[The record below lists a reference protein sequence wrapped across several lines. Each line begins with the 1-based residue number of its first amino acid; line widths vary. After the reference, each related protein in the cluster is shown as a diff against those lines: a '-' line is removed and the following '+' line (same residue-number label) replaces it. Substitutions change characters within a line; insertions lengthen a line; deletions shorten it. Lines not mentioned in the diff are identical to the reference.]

1 MIHEDLK
8 KRLTKAIYNQDDFE
22 KSILRVILGEI
33 SIFKGRMSV
42 KSIEDLK
49 CENSEYLPDE
59 VVTPILIK
67 IRKDLLETNTEHSLK
82 EATLVSEYLP
92 KIMSEKEI
100 ENALMAIILVK
111 EGSTFKEIKTIFD
124 TTYPGQNG
132 QIVAKYI
139 KQLI

>member
-1 MIHEDLK
+1 MIHENLK
-8 KRLTKAIYNQDDFE
+8 KRLTTAIYNQDDFE

-33 SIFKGRMSV
+33 AIFKGRMSI
-42 KSIEDLK
+42 KSLKDLK

-67 IRKDLLETNTEHSLK
+67 IRKDLLETNTKDSLK
-82 EATLVSEYLP
+82 EAELVSEYLP

-124 TTYPGQNG
+124 TTYPGQSG